1 MTTKQINKEKQQV
14 KIAVV
19 RVRGKINLNEGIK
32 NTFEMLNLHNKNGCV
47 VINNDASYMG
57 MINKVKDYVTWGEI
71 TEETYNEMVE
81 KRAELFLDRESDSK
95 SLYKYNRYFIFNKKK
110 YKKFISLMPPVK
122 GYGQNGIKMP
132 FKKGGALGDRKEK
145 INDLIR
151 RMI

>member
-47 VINNDASYMG
+47 VINNDASYMC

-81 KRAELFLDRESDSK
+81 KCVE
-95 SLYKYNRYFIFNKKK
+95 
-110 YKKFISLMPPVK
+110 
-122 GYGQNGIKMP
+122 
-132 FKKGGALGDRKEK
+132 
-145 INDLIR
+145 
-151 RMI
+151 